1 MIELYVVLVGMLA
14 AAVLAIEV
22 KDLLAAAVAMGMV
35 GFSVAIV
42 FILVQA
48 PDLAMV
54 QIVVEIL
61 AVVLFAAVI
70 LRTTHVDSTVQLR
83 ITPRMVFPAVM
94 YGGFVVMFLILLAH
108 VLPELPRF
116 GNALMRIG
124 DQYIAIGQGLGPAG
138 LRNPGAANLVAA
150 VILDFRAWDTLG
162 EVVVLFTAVV
172 GVLTVVRQIGLKA
185 KKPLNAGDER

>member
-1 MIELYVVLVGMLA
+1 MIELYVVLFGMLA

-42 FILVQA
+42 FILVHA
-48 PDLAMV
+48 PDLAIV

-83 ITPRMVFPAVM
+83 ITPRMIFPAVM
-94 YGGFVVMFLILLAH
+94 YGGFVVMFLVLLAH

-116 GNALMRIG
+116 GEPLMRVAG
-124 DQYIAIGQGLGPAG
+124 DYIAIG
-138 LRNPGAANLVAA
+138 LRETGAANLVAA

-172 GVLTVVRQIGLKA
+172 GVLTVVRQVGYRSR
-185 KKPLNAGDER
+185 PGGGGQ

>member
-1 MIELYVVLVGMLA
+1 MIELYVVLLGMIA
-14 AAVLAIEV
+14 AAILAIEV

-48 PDLAMV
+48 PDLAIV

-83 ITPRMVFPAVM
+83 ITSRMIFPAVM

-108 VLPELPRF
+108 VLPELPKF
-116 GNALMRIG
+116 GEPLMRVAS
-124 DQYIAIGQGLGPAG
+124 DYIAIGLD
-138 LRNPGAANLVAA
+138 RTGAANLVAA
-150 VILDFRAWDTLG
+150 IILDFRAWDTLG
-162 EVVVLFTAVV
+162 EAVVLFTAVV
-172 GVLTVVRQIGLKA
+172 GVLTIVRQIGYKS
-185 KKPLNAGDER
+185 GTGGGRQ

>member
-1 MIELYVVLVGMLA
+1 MIELYVVLIGMLA

-61 AVVLFAAVI
+61 TVVLFAAVI

-83 ITPRMVFPAVM
+83 VTSRMIFPAVM
-94 YGGFVVMFLILLAH
+94 FGGFVMMFLVLLAH
-108 VLPELPRF
+108 VLPELPKF
-116 GNALMRIG
+116 GQPLMRVAAS
-124 DQYIAIGQGLGPAG
+124 YIELGLG
-138 LRNPGAANLVAA
+138 RTGAANLVAA
-150 VILDFRAWDTLG
+150 IILDFRAWDTLG

-172 GVLTVVRQIGLKA
+172 GVLTVVRQFGRKA
-185 KKPLNAGDER
+185 DRPSRAGGDQ